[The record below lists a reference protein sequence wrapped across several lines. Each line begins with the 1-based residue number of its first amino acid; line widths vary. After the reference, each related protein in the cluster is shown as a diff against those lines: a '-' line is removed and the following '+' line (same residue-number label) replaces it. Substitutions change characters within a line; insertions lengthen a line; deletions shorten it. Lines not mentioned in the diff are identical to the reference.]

1 MGNSHLACLAT
12 EDMAHHL
19 SDFRLASGLDHLK
32 GLAIC
37 YYATVLLDQFFI
49 CVFINVLH
57 FIHSS
62 SHCVSVCAYV
72 CLCIVEVST
81 PATAHV
87 EHRGQLAGVVSLL
100 HPYTACVGSRE

>member
-1 MGNSHLACLAT
+1 MWLLGFELWIFGRAVGCSYPLSHLT
-12 EDMAHHL
+12 
-19 SDFRLASGLDHLK
+19 SP
-32 GLAIC
+32 I
-37 YYATVLLDQFFI
+37 DQFFI

-72 CLCIVEVST
+72 CLCIVGVST